1 VAFNGVPL
9 EGCTLAN
16 QVFGTSIAITCHND
30 KSKENH
36 MEGCHDEIQSGAFLG
51 TGINQRIMSKKKTTT
66 PLEFTEFLN
75 KQLEENKKGKRN

>member
-1 VAFNGVPL
+1 
-9 EGCTLAN
+9 
-16 QVFGTSIAITCHND
+16 
-30 KSKENH
+30 